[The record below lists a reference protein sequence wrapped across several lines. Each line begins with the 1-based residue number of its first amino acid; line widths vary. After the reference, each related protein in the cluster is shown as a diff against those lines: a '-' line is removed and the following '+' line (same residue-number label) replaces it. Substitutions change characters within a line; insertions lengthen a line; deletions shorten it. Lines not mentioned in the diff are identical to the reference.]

1 MGTHP
6 IFESEFDCL
15 TDNMTVFDDAVN
27 GYAELSKEFKGK
39 SPNLEKCGSVLE
51 KLKICL
57 VKLSFL
63 PNEKGTHTKELVLAR
78 DIIEMGALYSIASR
92 DIPAFSR
99 YIAQLKSY
107 YFDYKNLPKSYFRSQ
122 LLGLNLLCLLAQNKV
137 SEFHTEIERLEPGEI
152 HDDIYIKH
160 PIQIEQYLMEG
171 NYNKLFLA
179 QSNIPS
185 ESYSYFIE
193 ILLETIRAEI
203 GSCLEKAYA
212 NISVA
217 EAQRM
222 LYFKSA
228 KDLQSYGASRK
239 WTLNRNEIHFPKE
252 ADGDSIPSKDV
263 TRMMLGYAC
272 ELEMII

>member
-1 MGTHP
+1 
-6 IFESEFDCL
+6 
-15 TDNMTVFDDAVN
+15 MTVFDDAVN

-39 SPNLEKCGSVLE
+39 SPNLEKCGQVLE
-51 KLKICL
+51 KLKLCL
-57 VKLSFL
+57 VNLSFL
-63 PNEKGTHTKELVLAR
+63 PNDRGAHTKELVLAR

-107 YFDYKNLPKSYFRSQ
+107 YFDYQNLPKSYFRSQ

-137 SEFHTEIERLEPGEI
+137 SEFHTEIERLDPSEI

-185 ESYSYFIE
+185 ESYSYFVE
-193 ILLETIRAEI
+193 ILLGTIRAEI
-203 GSCLEKAYA
+203 GSCLEKAYSTI
-212 NISVA
+212 NVT

-222 LYFKSA
+222 LYFKTA
-228 KDLQSYGASRK
+228 KELQSYGAKHGWEFTRK
-239 WTLNRNEIHFPKE
+239 EIKFPK
-252 ADGDSIPSKDV
+252 DNNSDSIPSKDV
-263 TRMMLGYAC
+263 TKMMLGYAC

>member
-1 MGTHP
+1 
-6 IFESEFDCL
+6 
-15 TDNMTVFDDAVN
+15 MTVFDDAVN

-39 SPNLEKCGSVLE
+39 SPNLAKCGEVLE
-51 KLKICL
+51 KLKVCL
-57 VKLSFL
+57 VQLSFL
-63 PNEKGTHTKELVLAR
+63 PNERGSHTKELVLAR

-107 YFDYKNLPKSYFRSQ
+107 YYDYQNLPKSYFRSQ

-137 SEFHTEIERLEPGEI
+137 SEFHTEIERLDPAEI
-152 HDDIYIKH
+152 HNDIYIKH

-185 ESYSYFIE
+185 ESYGYFIE
-193 ILLETIRAEI
+193 ILLETIRHEI
-203 GSCLEKAYA
+203 GSCLERAYA
-212 NISVA
+212 TISA
-217 EAQRM
+217 PEAQR
-222 LYFKSA
+222 LLHFKSV
-228 KDLQSYGASRK
+228 KELQTYGAARNWSFARK
-239 WTLNRNEIHFPKE
+239 EIQFPKDE
-252 ADGDSIPSKDV
+252 VSDSIPSKAV
-263 TRMMLGYAC
+263 TKMMLGYAC

>member
-6 IFESEFDCL
+6 IFGSDFDCL

-27 GYAELSKEFKGK
+27 GYAELSEEFKGK

-122 LLGLNLLCLLAQNKV
+122 LLGLNLLCLLAQ
-137 SEFHTEIERLEPGEI
+137 
-152 HDDIYIKH
+152 Y
-160 PIQIEQYLMEG
+160 
-171 NYNKLFLA
+171 
-179 QSNIPS
+179 NIPS